1 MKIASLYGNITNLKS
16 LEKKQLLS
24 LFRKKINTDF
34 IISKDFL
41 AYLTEVHNII
51 NKNINLVINHRG
63 KVDLIFIGEIW
74 EVEDY
79 TVLKFRDKRIE
90 NSKRLITISN
100 RKNDFQKNE
109 KVSLINSKFLNY
121 LLIRR
126 KNIDYNLFSICYK
139 NDEKNSGNYWNINN
153 YKDINILNEDSSWN
167 FKPSKNIKK
176 KVLRQN
182 KSKEKVFLIGASIS
196 NKKEIESSMD
206 ELRELAQSID
216 LDVVGSNYQI
226 KKQHDSKTLVGKGFL
241 SDILLEAEYLGAS
254 KIIFNKE
261 LLPFQS
267 KEISKLTYMKVSD
280 KTELILE
287 IFRKN
292 AQSKEA
298 HIQIELAKLKYEL
311 PRLAGTGKKY
321 SQIGGGIS
329 TKGPGEKKIEQRRR
343 YLRKRISLLEKQIT
357 LLGERRNQNRSKR
370 DKNALF
376 SATLIGY
383 TCAGKSTFFNK
394 LTKSNVIES
403 TKPFSTLNPT
413 TRRTYISDDL
423 EILLSDTVGFIT
435 DLPEDLLSS
444 FRATLEEIRQS
455 DLLIQIVDCSEANF
469 EEKIISVE
477 DTLVKTKLIDHKRII
492 IFNKADLIPEETLK
506 YIETKYQ
513 QPCVSSINNFGIQN
527 AKIEIERIIKSHLKN
542 KNVANL

>member
-1 MKIASLYGNITNLKS
+1 
-16 LEKKQLLS
+16 
-24 LFRKKINTDF
+24 
-34 IISKDFL
+34 
-41 AYLTEVHNII
+41 
-51 NKNINLVINHRG
+51 
-63 KVDLIFIGEIW
+63 
-74 EVEDY
+74 
-79 TVLKFRDKRIE
+79 
-90 NSKRLITISN
+90 
-100 RKNDFQKNE
+100 
-109 KVSLINSKFLNY
+109 
-121 LLIRR
+121 
-126 KNIDYNLFSICYK
+126 
-139 NDEKNSGNYWNINN
+139 
-153 YKDINILNEDSSWN
+153 
-167 FKPSKNIKK
+167 
-176 KVLRQN
+176 
-182 KSKEKVFLIGASIS
+182 
-196 NKKEIESSMD
+196 MD

-527 AKIEIERIIKSHLKN
+527 AKNEIERIIKSHLKN

>member
-1 MKIASLYGNITNLKS
+1 M
-16 LEKKQLLS
+16 EKKQLLS
-24 LFRKKINTDF
+24 LFRKKIGNSL

-41 AYLTEVHNII
+41 NYLVDVHESID
-51 NKNINLVINHRG
+51 KNINLVINHKG

-79 TVLKFRDKRIE
+79 TVLKFRDKNIE
-90 NSKRLITISN
+90 NSKRLITISS
-100 RKNDFQKNE
+100 RKKDFQKNE
-109 KVSLINSKFLNY
+109 KVSLINSKFINY
-121 LLIRR
+121 LLIR
-126 KNIDYNLFSICYK
+126 KNNNNNLFSICYK
-139 NDEKNSGNYWNINN
+139 NNEKNSETFWKTDSYN
-153 YKDINILNEDSSWN
+153 DINLLNDESSWN
-167 FKPSKNIKK
+167 FIQTKSPKK
-176 KVLRQN
+176 KNSKENRL
-182 KSKEKVFLIGASIS
+182 KEKVYLIGIS
-196 NKKEIESSMD
+196 LLNKNEIENSME
-206 ELRELAQSID
+206 ELKELAESLD
-216 LDVVGSNYQI
+216 LEVVGSKYQI
-226 KKQHDSKTLVGKGFL
+226 KKEYDSKTLVGKGFL
-241 SDILLEAEYLGAS
+241 SDVLLEAEYLDAN

-267 KEISKLTYMKVSD
+267 KELSKLTYMKISD
-280 KTELILE
+280 KTELILD

-311 PRLAGTGKKY
+311 PRLAGIGKNL
-321 SQIGGGIS
+321 SQIGGGMG

-343 YLRKRISLLEKQIT
+343 YLRKRINLLEKQIET
-357 LLGERRNQNRSKR
+357 LSNRRNQNRLKR
-370 DKNALF
+370 EKNDLF

-413 TRRTYISDDL
+413 TRRTYISNDL

-444 FRATLEEIRQS
+444 FRATLEEIRKS
-455 DLLIQIVDCSEANF
+455 DLLIQIVDCSEKNF

-477 DTLVKTKLIDHKRII
+477 DTLIKTRLIDHKRII
-492 IFNKADLIPEETLK
+492 IFNKADLISDETLK
-506 YIETKYQ
+506 YIQDKYQ
-513 QPCVSSINNFGIQN
+513 QPCVSSINNFGLQE
-527 AKIEIERIIKSHLKN
+527 AKVEIEGIVKSYLKN
-542 KNVANL
+542 VNVINL